1 MTGHPGPAEIL
12 ADKTESAG
20 MFDSLGRYVDRLYVM
35 TLSFVFNEIATTFN
49 ATEDN
54 LNREDALNAN

>member
-20 MFDSLGRYVDRLYVM
+20 MFDSLGRYADRLYVM
-35 TLSFVFNEIATTFN
+35 TLNFVFNEIATTYFN
-49 ATEDN
+49 PQFAVEMKIDN
-54 LNREDALNAN
+54 I